1 MNFSP
6 GLSLFTNF
14 VLKTLGSVF
23 GCHTNSWIQIY
34 NTISFS
40 TIRYITH
47 ILGNLVGISPI
58 GMELMFSEYILGQY
72 LTLISDVISWIEEE
86 HEIMS
91 DKGFFKQ
98 FMPEK

>member
-6 GLSLFTNF
+6 GLSLFINF

-34 NTISFS
+34 NTIS
-40 TIRYITH
+40 YITH

-91 DKGFFKQ
+91 DKGFSKQ
-98 FMPEK
+98 FMSEK